1 MSWWVYLITQTENR
15 HYAATASEFIYLFFL
30 VRFFFL
36 PFLLVSGSTVP
47 SVDLLLINH
56 QLWFHH
62 CYYLRQHNS
71 SFIVFTQ
78 LVRYCRTSG
87 EGTDVLQLM
96 WWEAY
101 QIKSVW
107 HWEER
112 TIMHTHTHTR
122 ACVCYCLQEV
132 VYRKNSLHFCLSV
145 VWQQINF
152 IHLLPRYPFFGCGMR
167 ENMGVGGIEQFSHTT
182 YG

>member
-1 MSWWVYLITQTENR
+1 MVSEDECTHTSTSCSRWINHRSDGDYELMSLSHHTDWEQTLCC
-15 HYAATASEFIYLFFL
+15 YSIGIFFFFFL

-101 QIKSVW
+101 QIKSVR
-107 HWEER
+107 HWEEHNHA
-112 TIMHTHTHTR
+112 HTHTHV
-122 ACVCYCLQEV
+122 CVL
-132 VYRKNSLHFCLSV
+132 LSARSG
-145 VWQQINF
+145 
-152 IHLLPRYPFFGCGMR
+152 LPQKTVFTFALA
-167 ENMGVGGIEQFSHTT
+167 
-182 YG
+182 